1 MPIEINR
8 RVLEQFVKDK
18 EFMYKLVNNW
28 LVETRDHWKWYGVSL
43 HTENKHFTLRPR
55 GTTQIGIKYQDYGA
69 HYMSDLRQIE
79 KRIVMYK
86 GKR

>member
-8 RVLEQFVKDK
+8 RVLEQFVKDR
-18 EFMYKLVNNW
+18 EYMYTLVNNW
-28 LVETRDHWKWYGVSL
+28 LVETRDHWRWRDISM
-43 HTENKHFTLRPR
+43 HTGNKHLSIYHR
-55 GTTQIGIKYQDYGA
+55 GATQISIKYQDYGVD
-69 HYMSDLRQIE
+69 YLSELRQIE